1 MKTTVWSALALSLVF
16 GLLGTRNAQAQSCV
30 AWVSGGSYTAGEVVT
45 YNGATYTALVTQT
58 DYVGTG
64 WNPTIASLF
73 TPGGSCSG
81 GTSPPP
87 PPPPPPAGITSGASY
102 NVINPNSGLVLDVA
116 GCGNV
121 NGTAI
126 DLWAL
131 GVNVCNGGSGQV
143 WSPTLN
149 SDGTYTLTN
158 PASGLVLDVAG
169 CGAANGTAV
178 DLWAN
183 GVGVCDG
190 GAGQKWAIDT
200 NSDGTYT
207 LVNPLTNNALDVS
220 GCGTTNGTRVQT
232 WANGVGVCDNGA
244 GQKWQFVAATTSTP
258 PASGSLPEH
267 ILVGYWQD
275 FDNGAAVQTL
285 ASVPTTYNLIEVA
298 FASADGALDG
308 GITFSVD
315 SGLAAAI
322 PGGYTAAQFTSDIQT
337 LHGQGRFVLLSVGG
351 QNGSFALTSAS
362 MAANFANSAYALMR
376 QYGFD
381 GIDIDMENVIT
392 SANYTYVETA
402 LRQLSSMAGSKLIVT
417 MAPQTIDMLPSFP
430 TLDNYLQIARD
441 LGSIITMVNT
451 QYYNSGSMPGLNG
464 VNYSEGSVDFI
475 TSQADAVLQYLSP
488 GQVGL
493 GLPASPSAAGGGY
506 VSPTV
511 VNAALDC
518 LTQGINCGSYTPVG
532 KYPSLRGAMDWS
544 TNWDASNGNNF
555 SNTVAPHLAALPK

>member
-1 MKTTVWSALALSLVF
+1 M
-16 GLLGTRNAQAQSCV
+16 
-30 AWVSGGSYTAGEVVT
+30 
-45 YNGATYTALVTQT
+45 
-58 DYVGTG
+58 
-64 WNPTIASLF
+64 
-73 TPGGSCSG
+73 
-81 GTSPPP
+81 
-87 PPPPPPAGITSGASY
+87 
-102 NVINPNSGLVLDVA
+102 
-116 GCGNV
+116 
-121 NGTAI
+121 
-126 DLWAL
+126 
-131 GVNVCNGGSGQV
+131 
-143 WSPTLN
+143 
-149 SDGTYTLTN
+149 
-158 PASGLVLDVAG
+158 
-169 CGAANGTAV
+169 
-178 DLWAN
+178 
-183 GVGVCDG
+183 
-190 GAGQKWAIDT
+190 
-200 NSDGTYT
+200 
-207 LVNPLTNNALDVS
+207 
-220 GCGTTNGTRVQT
+220 QT

-244 GQKWQFVAATTSTP
+244 GQKWKFVTATTSTP

-285 ASVPTTYNLIEVA
+285 ASVPTSYNLVEVA
-298 FASADGALDG
+298 FASADSALDG

-518 LTQGINCGSYTPVG
+518 LTQGINCGSYVPVAR
-532 KYPSLRGAMDWS
+532 YPSLRGAMDWS

>member
-1 MKTTVWSALALSLVF
+1 MRTTLWSAVALNLAI
-16 GLLGTRNAQAQSCV
+16 GLLGACNAQAQSCV
-30 AWVSGGSYTAGEVVT
+30 AWVSGGTYTAGEVVT
-45 YNGATYTALVTQT
+45 YNGATYTALVAQT
-58 DYVGTG
+58 DYAGTG

-87 PPPPPPAGITSGASY
+87 PPPPPAGITAGAQY
-102 NVINPNSGLVLDVA
+102 NVINPLSGLALDIA

-121 NGTAI
+121 NGTLVQ
-126 DLWAL
+126 LWAK
-131 GVNVCNGGSGQV
+131 GVNVCNNGAGQV

-169 CGAANGTAV
+169 CGTANGTNV
-178 DLWAN
+178 DIWAN
-183 GVGVCDG
+183 GVGTCDA

-200 NSDGTYT
+200 NSDGTNT
-207 LVNPLTNNALDVS
+207 LLNLLTNNVLDVS
-220 GCGTTNGTRVQT
+220 GCGTTDGTHVQM
-232 WANGVGVCDNGA
+232 WANGIGVCDSGA
-244 GQKWQFVAATTSTP
+244 GQKWQFVTATTSPP
-258 PASGSLPEH
+258 PASGALPEH

-285 ASVPTTYNLIEVA
+285 AAVPTTYNLLEVA

-315 SGLAAAI
+315 PGLAAAI
-322 PGGYTAAQFTSDIQT
+322 PGGYSAAQFTSDIKT

-351 QNGSFALTSAS
+351 QNGSFALTSAA
-362 MAANFANSAYALMR
+362 MAANFANSAYALMQ

-392 SANYTYVETA
+392 SANYTYVEMA
-402 LRQLSSMAGSKLIVT
+402 LRQLSTLAGAKLIVT

-441 LGSIITMVNT
+441 LGGIVTMVNT
-451 QYYNSGSMPGLNG
+451 QYYNSGSMPGRNG

-488 GQVGL
+488 SQVGI

-518 LTQGINCGSYTPVG
+518 LTQGINCGTYVPVAR
-532 KYPSLRGAMDWS
+532 YPALRGAMDWS
-544 TNWDASNGNNF
+544 TNWDASGGNNF
-555 SNTVAPHLAALPK
+555 SNTVAAHLAGLPE